1 VHWTRLLGFV
11 FALVLAFGLRF
22 RPRKSSN
29 NLNSAIFGISLSRIR
44 IHLRRW
50 LTFGRFGFTLG
61 INLDA
66 AGVDMLL
73 RCMAEVMRRDGELKL
88 AKLSPQAAVILE
100 LTRTDRL
107 FEIFETSSD
116 AVKSFQRFLPGAMKN
131 LPVASPILI
140 KRAGEEYY
148 PASDKS
154 AA

>member
-1 VHWTRLLGFV
+1 METSKPVIVKRMPDRLNQRQARTFLNEVQPFLNTDRPQLV
-11 FALVLAFGLRF
+11 FDC
-22 RPRKSSN
+22 SQ
-29 NLNSAIFGISLSRIR
+29 IR
-44 IHLRRW
+44 QM
-50 LTFGRFGFTLG
+50 
-61 INLDA
+61 DA

-131 LPVASPILI
+131 LPMASPILM
-140 KRAGEEYY
+140 KRTGEKYY
-148 PASDKS
+148 SDSDKP
-154 AA
+154 AAA

>member
-1 VHWTRLLGFV
+1 METSKPVIVKRMPDRLNHKQARTFLNEVQPFLNTDRPQLV
-11 FALVLAFGLRF
+11 FDC
-22 RPRKSSN
+22 SQ
-29 NLNSAIFGISLSRIR
+29 IR
-44 IHLRRW
+44 QM
-50 LTFGRFGFTLG
+50 
-61 INLDA
+61 DA

>member
-1 VHWTRLLGFV
+1 METSKPVIVKRMPDRLNHKQARTFLNEVQPFLNTDRPQLV
-11 FALVLAFGLRF
+11 FDC
-22 RPRKSSN
+22 SQ
-29 NLNSAIFGISLSRIR
+29 IR
-44 IHLRRW
+44 QM
-50 LTFGRFGFTLG
+50 
-61 INLDA
+61 DA

-140 KRAGEEYY
+140 KRAEDGLY
-148 PASDKS
+148 PDSDKS
-154 AA
+154 AAA

>member
-1 VHWTRLLGFV
+1 METSKPVIVKRMPDRLNHKQARTFLNEVQPFLNTDRPQLV
-11 FALVLAFGLRF
+11 FDC
-22 RPRKSSN
+22 SQ
-29 NLNSAIFGISLSRIR
+29 IR
-44 IHLRRW
+44 QM
-50 LTFGRFGFTLG
+50 
-61 INLDA
+61 DA

-140 KRAGEEYY
+140 KRAEEEYY
-148 PASDKS
+148 PEPDKS
-154 AA
+154 AAA

>member
-1 VHWTRLLGFV
+1 METSKPVIVKRMPDRLNHKQARTFLNEVQPFLNTDRPQLV
-11 FALVLAFGLRF
+11 FDC
-22 RPRKSSN
+22 SQ
-29 NLNSAIFGISLSRIR
+29 IR
-44 IHLRRW
+44 QM
-50 LTFGRFGFTLG
+50 
-61 INLDA
+61 DA

-140 KRAGEEYY
+140 KRAEDQLY
-148 PASDKS
+148 PDSDKS
-154 AA
+154 AAA

>member
-1 VHWTRLLGFV
+1 MPDRLNHKQARTFLNEVQPFLNTDRPQLV
-11 FALVLAFGLRF
+11 FDC
-22 RPRKSSN
+22 SQ
-29 NLNSAIFGISLSRIR
+29 IR
-44 IHLRRW
+44 QM
-50 LTFGRFGFTLG
+50 
-61 INLDA
+61 DA